1 MAVVKRHAISRWA
14 IVFGILLALVISL
27 LFWAAAPAL
36 FYRLVGWF
44 GVGLMIL
51 SVVAMVLTCRRA
63 KRVTAS
69 SQVVPILVSLV
80 TVMIYAALLRAPV
93 GTGALAGF
101 ALLGTLVGV
110 GWGLTGRFFQ
120 SGVDIRATGTAWHLL
135 IWGSVFVV
143 NQCVLMASG
152 RGPSAM
158 LLLLFLSMGLVWGRS
173 GVMLARYYRFRAGLR
188 SAPPVLS

>member
-1 MAVVKRHAISRWA
+1 M
-14 IVFGILLALVISL
+14 ALVL
-27 LFWAAAPAL
+27 MLFWAAAPAL
-36 FYRLVGWF
+36 FYRLIGWL

-51 SVVAMVLTCRRA
+51 SVVAMVLTFRRA
-63 KRVTAS
+63 KRVNAS

-80 TVMIYAALLRAPV
+80 TVMIYAALLKAPV
-93 GTGALAGF
+93 GTGALVGF
-101 ALLGTLVGV
+101 ALLGTLVGG
-110 GWGLTGRFFQ
+110 GWGLTGRFFE
-120 SGVDIRATGTAWHLL
+120 SAGEIRTTGTAWHLF

-173 GVMLARYYRFRAGLR
+173 GVMLARYYRFRSGLR
-188 SAPPVLS
+188 TAPPVLS